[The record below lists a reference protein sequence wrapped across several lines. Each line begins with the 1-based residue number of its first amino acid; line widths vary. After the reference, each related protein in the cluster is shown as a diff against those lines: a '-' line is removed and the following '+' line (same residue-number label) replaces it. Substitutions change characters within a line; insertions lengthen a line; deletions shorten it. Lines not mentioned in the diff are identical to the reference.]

1 MKHHDTN
8 TPYSVIKQTL
18 RLTYDNTL
26 TKFSE
31 FLLALTAGMTVANIY
46 FAHTL
51 LDSIADEFLIS
62 KATIGIVIT
71 ISQVFYA
78 LGLLLLVPLGDILNI
93 RSVIL
98 YQILLLVIA
107 LTVVSFATNSIVF
120 FIGIGA
126 VGLLATVTQTLVA
139 YAALLTRPSERGR
152 IIGLVTSGI
161 VIGILLARTFAGIM
175 NDLAGWR
182 SVYLSSAAILLLL
195 ISLLLKKLPTK
206 LYEKSTLS
214 YPQLVFSVVLLL
226 VREKILIIRGLLA
239 FLIFI
244 SFSTFWTAFVYPLV
258 SPPHSFSHMIVGL
271 FGLIGVFGALGANW
285 SGNLADKGFGQLT
298 TFIALLLLLSSW
310 FFISFID
317 SSIFLLV
324 IGIILFDFA
333 IQAIHVTNQSL
344 TLKINT
350 AARSRLTAAYM
361 IFYSVGSAT
370 GSIIS
375 TNIYTYYGWKGICIF
390 GFTISFLAIIFW
402 LTTYNTTKKLIK

>member
-175 NDLAGWR
+175 NDLAG
-182 SVYLSSAAILLLL
+182 
-195 ISLLLKKLPTK
+195 
-206 LYEKSTLS
+206 
-214 YPQLVFSVVLLL
+214 
-226 VREKILIIRGLLA
+226 
-239 FLIFI
+239 
-244 SFSTFWTAFVYPLV
+244 
-258 SPPHSFSHMIVGL
+258 
-271 FGLIGVFGALGANW
+271 
-285 SGNLADKGFGQLT
+285 
-298 TFIALLLLLSSW
+298 
-310 FFISFID
+310 
-317 SSIFLLV
+317 
-324 IGIILFDFA
+324 
-333 IQAIHVTNQSL
+333 
-344 TLKINT
+344 
-350 AARSRLTAAYM
+350 
-361 IFYSVGSAT
+361 
-370 GSIIS
+370 
-375 TNIYTYYGWKGICIF
+375 
-390 GFTISFLAIIFW
+390 
-402 LTTYNTTKKLIK
+402 